1 MSSPVK
7 TCTGVL
13 LYLLCGEFCLVYSAK
28 PSLEIT
34 IVNLLLKGGKG
45 EVWLDSGK
53 EQVVL
58 FSLVAFAVPQAM
70 RAGETGS

>member
-1 MSSPVK
+1 MHGCPALPALWRVLSCVLCK
-7 TCTGVL
+7 TLARNHHC
-13 LYLLCGEFCLVYSAK
+13 EFTA
-28 PSLEIT
+28 E
-34 IVNLLLKGGKG
+34 GGKG